1 MNPISVIL
9 RGAIRLYQ
17 LTIPAITG
25 PSCRFEPSCS
35 EYAREAIA
43 IHGPLAGLGLAVRRI
58 ARCHPWGG
66 SGWDPVPPA
75 ASSRHESSHHE
86 ACGHRH

>member
-1 MNPISVIL
+1 MNPVSVVL

-25 PSCRFEPSCS
+25 PSCRFAPSCS

-43 IHGPLAGLGLAVRRI
+43 LHGPLKGLGLALRRI

-66 SGWDPVPPA
+66 SGYDPVPPPT
-75 ASSRHESSHHE
+75 ASPHE